1 MTDSSRQKRRIVTSM
16 THTMVFEFEYVY
28 VANLFED
35 VGHLHFMDKKTFS
48 AY

>member
-1 MTDSSRQKRRIVTSM
+1 MCIEWQIVRDKNGSL